1 MNLRHVA
8 EGWSK
13 SLGLMDV
20 SAEEKLE
27 SERRMLICSTCI
39 MAEESAVLKLLR
51 GKAEHVKVIKCG
63 GCGCPVNEKSLVMDA
78 ECPEGKWD
86 K

>member
-8 EGWSK
+8 EGWTK

-27 SERRMLICSTCI
+27 SERRILICSTCP
-39 MAEESAVLKLLR
+39 MAEESKTLKLLR
-51 GKAEHVKVIKCG
+51 GKAEHMKVIKCG
-63 GCGCPVNEKSLVMDA
+63 DCGCPVNEKSIVMD
-78 ECPEGKWD
+78 ERCDLGKWD